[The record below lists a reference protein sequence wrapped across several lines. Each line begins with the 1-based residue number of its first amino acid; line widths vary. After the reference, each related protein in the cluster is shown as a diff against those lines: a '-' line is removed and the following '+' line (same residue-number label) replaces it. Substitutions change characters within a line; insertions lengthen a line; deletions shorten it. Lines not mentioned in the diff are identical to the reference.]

1 MHLAEILYEI
11 KKAFRKGEKM
21 AISINDYLES
31 INAITAAS
39 QNVAAA
45 NNTVQADTVSS
56 EKDSYIASEV
66 NADSVLPSDNYNDIL
81 DVMRSAKAELN
92 SSDDSDSD
100 TDTASAS
107 GESSTEAVGSAG
119 GSGGGGGS
127 DSDEDETTTEIVTI
141 NGQTYLETTTTSNGI
156 TTVTR
161 TKIGASEDDK

>member
-1 MHLAEILYEI
+1 
-11 KKAFRKGEKM
+11 M
-21 AISINDYLES
+21 AISINEYLES

-45 NNTVQADTVSS
+45 NNTNQTDTVSS

-66 NADSVLPSDNYNDIL
+66 DVDSVFPSDTYNDIL

-92 SSDDSDSD
+92 SSDDSDSG
-100 TDTASAS
+100 TGEAAAS
-107 GESSTEAVGSAG
+107 GESETEAVGSAG

-127 DSDEDETTTEIVTI
+127 DSDDEDETTTEIVTI
-141 NGQTYLETTTTSNGI
+141 NGQTYLETTTTSNGV

-161 TKIGASEDDK
+161 TKVGASQEV

>member
-1 MHLAEILYEI
+1 
-11 KKAFRKGEKM
+11 M
-21 AISINDYLES
+21 AISINEYLES

-45 NNTVQADTVSS
+45 NNTNQTDTVSS

-66 NADSVLPSDNYNDIL
+66 DADSVFPSDTYNDIL

-92 SSDDSDSD
+92 SSDDSDSG
-100 TDTASAS
+100 TAEAAAS
-107 GESSTEAVGSAG
+107 GESETETVGSAG

-127 DSDEDETTTEIVTI
+127 DSDDEDETTTEIVTI

-161 TKIGASEDDK
+161 TKVGASQVE